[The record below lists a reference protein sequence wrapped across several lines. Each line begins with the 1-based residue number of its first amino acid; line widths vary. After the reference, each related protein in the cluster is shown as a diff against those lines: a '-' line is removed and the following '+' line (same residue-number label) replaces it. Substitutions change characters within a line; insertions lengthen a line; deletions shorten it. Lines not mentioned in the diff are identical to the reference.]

1 MSRKSASEFRTNG
14 DGMPKLKE
22 VTPRVRVGR
31 AVSRRNLT
39 IFPIFADQPVV
50 SADYLPIGAAIRT
63 GVGKV
68 TEISEAGSV
77 PKLAIEN
84 LGVIPV
90 LIIDGEELLGARQN
104 RIANLTILAPGKQT
118 IPIPVSCVERGRWG
132 YQGGT
137 TSQAREFTESPDV
150 MFHQARAQKMK
161 DVSDSMMR
169 VGARM
174 SDQGAVWNAIG
185 MISSKLGY
193 NSPTHAIRDVYE
205 NHKTHIEDYLKDI
218 EPAKGQIGAIFAIN
232 GCAAGVEIFDS
243 PDTLATY
250 LPKIMRSYALDAL
263 ANQTAV
269 AGADEGEATRL
280 LDSILDLEA
289 QSFPA
294 VGLGEDLRIESAG
307 ITGGALSYGGQVVHL
322 AAFYTAPPE
331 PNGKDSDN
339 RK

>member
-1 MSRKSASEFRTNG
+1 
-14 DGMPKLKE
+14 MPKLKE

-31 AVSRRNLT
+31 AISRKNLT
-39 IFPIFADQPVV
+39 IFPIFAEEPVV
-50 SADYLPIGAAIRT
+50 RADYLPIGIAIRT

-104 RIANLTILAPGKQT
+104 RIANLTILAPGKKT

-132 YQGGT
+132 YQSGS
-137 TSQAREFTESPDV
+137 TSQSREFAESPDV

-161 DVSDSMMR
+161 DVTQSMAMFDTR
-169 VGARM
+169 V

-185 MISSKLGY
+185 AISSKLGFT
-193 NSPTHAIRDVYE
+193 SPTHAIRDVYE
-205 NHKTHIEDYLKDI
+205 NQKNHIDDYLKGI

-232 GCAAGVEIFDS
+232 GCAAGLEIFDS

-250 LPKIMRSYALDAL
+250 LPKITRSYALDAL

-269 AGADEGEATRL
+269 AGADEGEATQL
-280 LDSILDLEA
+280 LDSILELET

-294 VGLGEDLRIESAG
+294 VGLGEDLRIESPE
-307 ITGGALSYGGQVVHL
+307 ITGGALSYDGRVVHL
-322 AAFYTAPPE
+322 AAFNTAPPK
-331 PNGKDSDN
+331 PNSKN
-339 RK
+339 

>member
-1 MSRKSASEFRTNG
+1 MS
-14 DGMPKLKE
+14 KLKE

-31 AVSRRNLT
+31 AVSRKNLT
-39 IFPIFADQPVV
+39 IFPIFADEPAAP
-50 SADYLPIGAAIRT
+50 ADYLPIGTAIRT

-104 RIANLTILAPGKQT
+104 RIANLTILAPGKKT
-118 IPIPVSCVERGRWG
+118 IPIPVSCGERGRGG
-132 YQGGT
+132 YQSASSRGRAF
-137 TSQAREFTESPDV
+137 SESPDL

-161 DVSDSMMR
+161 DVSQSMF
-169 VGARM
+169 RM
-174 SDQGAVWNAIG
+174 SDERTSDQGAVWNAIG
-185 MISSKLGY
+185 VISSKLGY

-205 NHKTHIEDYLKDI
+205 NHKSHIDDYLKDI

-280 LDSILDLEA
+280 LDSILELET

-294 VGLGEDLRIESAG
+294 VGLGEDLRIESAD
-307 ITGGALSYGGQVVHL
+307 ITGGALSYEGRVIHL
-322 AAFYTAPPE
+322 AAFNTAPPK
-331 PNGKDSDN
+331 PNGNDRN
-339 RK
+339 

>member
-1 MSRKSASEFRTNG
+1 
-14 DGMPKLKE
+14 MPKLKE

-31 AVSRRNLT
+31 AISRKNLT
-39 IFPIFADQPVV
+39 IFPIFAEEPVA
-50 SADYLPIGAAIRT
+50 SADYLPIGAAIRM

-77 PKLAIEN
+77 PKLTIEN

-104 RIANLTILAPGKQT
+104 RIANLTILAPGKKT

-132 YQGGT
+132 YQSGS
-137 TSQAREFTESPDV
+137 TSQAREFSESPDV

-161 DVSDSMMR
+161 DVTQSMAMFDTR
-169 VGARM
+169 V

-185 MISSKLGY
+185 AISSKLGY
-193 NSPTHAIRDVYE
+193 ISPTHAIRDVYE
-205 NHKTHIEDYLKDI
+205 NHKNHIDDYLKGI

-232 GCAAGVEIFDS
+232 GCAVGVEIFDS

-250 LPKIMRSYALDAL
+250 LPKITRSYALDAL

-269 AGADEGEATRL
+269 AGADEAEATRL

-294 VGLGEDLRIESAG
+294 VGLGEDLRIESAD
-307 ITGGALSYGGQVVHL
+307 ITGGALSYDGRVVHL
-322 AAFYTAPPE
+322 AAFNTAPPK
-331 PNGKDSDN
+331 PNGKGE
-339 RK
+339 

>member
-1 MSRKSASEFRTNG
+1 MISRKSASDFRTIG
-14 DGMPKLKE
+14 DVMPKLKE

-31 AVSRRNLT
+31 AVSRKNLT
-39 IFPIFADQPVV
+39 VFPIFADQPVV

-77 PKLAIEN
+77 PKLALEN
-84 LGVIPV
+84 LGVIPL

-104 RIANLTILAPGKQT
+104 RIANLTILAPAKKT

-137 TSQAREFTESPDV
+137 TAQAREFTESPDV

-161 DVSDSMMR
+161 DVSASMFLM
-169 VGARM
+169 GARL
-174 SDQGAVWNAIG
+174 SDQGGIWNAIG
-185 MISSKLGY
+185 DISSKLRSS
-193 NSPTHAIRDVYE
+193 SPTHAIRDVYE
-205 NHKTHIEDYLKDI
+205 NHKAHIEDYLKGV
-218 EPAKGQIGAIFAIN
+218 EPADGQIGAIFAIN

-243 PDTLATY
+243 PETLATY

-269 AGADEGEATRL
+269 AGADENEATRL

-294 VGLGEDLRIESAG
+294 VGLGEDLRIESAD

-322 AAFYTAPPE
+322 AAFNTAPPK
-331 PNGKDSDN
+331 PNGKG
-339 RK
+339 K